1 MSLKETLN
9 GHKTLH
15 QINSFNMSNSLWV
28 EKYRPDTLEGYVGNE
43 HILEKVKIYIEN
55 EDVPH
60 LLLYGVAG
68 TGKTTLAK
76 IITNQIDCDVMYIN
90 ASDENSVDA
99 VRDKI
104 RGFASSMG
112 FRKWKVIILDEADYL
127 TPNAQAA
134 LRNLMETFSK
144 STRFILTCN
153 YVEKVIDPIQSRC
166 QTFAITPP
174 SKKEVA
180 KRLFDILNE
189 EEVKFQKEDLAVL
202 VNGGY
207 PDIRRVLN
215 AAQRQVVKGELK
227 IDTTSTVQANYVDN
241 VIEVMK
247 SGGEMKKQFN
257 EIRQIIADS
266 KVKDFQPLYRALY
279 DEVDEYASGKVGQTI
294 LNIADGQYK
303 DSMVVDKEINIMAM
317 ILNILVTIGK

>member
-1 MSLKETLN
+1 MNNNE
-9 GHKTLH
+9 H
-15 QINSFNMSNSLWV
+15 SLWV

-60 LLLYGVAG
+60 LLLYGQAG

-90 ASDENSVDA
+90 ASDENNVDT

-112 FRKWKVIILDEADYL
+112 FRKWKVIILDESDYL

-144 STRFILTCN
+144 TTRFILTCN
-153 YVEKVIDPIQSRC
+153 YVEKIIDPIQSRC
-166 QTFAITPP
+166 QTFGITPP

-180 KRLFDILNE
+180 MRLKDILDG
-189 EEVKFQKEDLAVL
+189 EEVNYQMEDLAVL
-202 VNGGY
+202 VNSGY

-215 AAQRQVVKGELK
+215 AAQRQVIGGELK
-227 IDTTSTVQANYVDN
+227 IDKTSTIQANYMDDVLGVLKSNDN
-241 VIEVMK
+241 LK
-247 SGGEMKKQFN
+247 DSFRN
-257 EIRQIIADS
+257 IRQIIADS
-266 KVKDFQPLYRALY
+266 KVRDFTPFYRYLY
-279 DEVDEYASGKVGQTI
+279 DNVDEYASGKVGNVI
-294 LNIADGQYK
+294 LKIAEAQYQ
-303 DSMVVDKEINIMAM
+303 DASVVDKEINVMAM
-317 ILNILVTIGK
+317 MLQILMDIKG

>member
-1 MSLKETLN
+1 MNNNE
-9 GHKTLH
+9 H
-15 QINSFNMSNSLWV
+15 SLWV

-60 LLLYGVAG
+60 LLLYGQAG

-90 ASDENSVDA
+90 ASDENNVDT

-112 FRKWKVIILDEADYL
+112 FRKWKVIILDESDYL

-144 STRFILTCN
+144 TTRFILTCN
-153 YVEKVIDPIQSRC
+153 YVEKIIDPIQSRC
-166 QTFAITPP
+166 QTFGITPP

-180 KRLFDILNE
+180 MRLKDILDGEAVNY
-189 EEVKFQKEDLAVL
+189 QMEDLVVL
-202 VNGGY
+202 VNSGY

-215 AAQRQVVKGELK
+215 AAQRQVIGGELK
-227 IDTTSTVQANYVDN
+227 IDKTSTIQANYMDDVLGVLKSNDN
-241 VIEVMK
+241 LK
-247 SGGEMKKQFN
+247 DSFRN
-257 EIRQIIADS
+257 IRQIIADS
-266 KVKDFQPLYRALY
+266 KVRDFTPFYRYLY
-279 DEVDEYASGKVGQTI
+279 DNVDEYASGKVGNII
-294 LNIADGQYK
+294 LKIAEAQYQ
-303 DSMVVDKEINIMAM
+303 DASVVDKEVNVMAM
-317 ILNILVTIGK
+317 MLQILMDIKG

>member
-1 MSLKETLN
+1 MNNKE
-9 GHKTLH
+9 
-15 QINSFNMSNSLWV
+15 NSLWV
-28 EKYRPDTLEGYVGNE
+28 EKYRPDSLEGYVGNE
-43 HILEKVKIYIEN
+43 HILEKVKIYIQN

-60 LLLYGVAG
+60 LLLYGQVG

-112 FRKWKVIILDEADYL
+112 FRNWKVVILDESDYL

-153 YVEKVIDPIQSRC
+153 YVEKIIDPIQSRC
-166 QTFAITPP
+166 QTFGITPP

-180 KRLFDILNE
+180 MRMKDILDSE
-189 EEVKFQKEDLAVL
+189 GVSYEMSDLAIL
-202 VNGGY
+202 VNSGY

-215 AAQRQVVKGELK
+215 AAQRQVVNGVLK
-227 IDTTSTVQANYVDN
+227 IDKASTIQANYMDEVLN
-241 VIEVMK
+241 VMK
-247 SGGEMKKQFN
+247 SSTGVKDSFTSV
-257 EIRQIIADS
+257 RQIIADS
-266 KVKDFQPLYRALY
+266 KVKDFTPFYRFLY
-279 DEVDEYASGKVGQTI
+279 DNIDEYANGKVGNTI
-294 LNIADGQYK
+294 LKIADAQYK
-303 DSMVVDKEINIMAM
+303 DASVVDKEINIMAM
-317 ILNILVTIGK
+317 MLEILIDIKQ